1 MNHHLI
7 FDMHHLLHRMFFAIT
22 DAKDAET
29 LCAMS
34 IHRTF
39 HQLNNMY
46 KKYKPNNVVAA
57 FDNSSWRKL
66 YTASG
71 NAITHKKYKGNRRKD
86 LTEEQIIRFEIFD
99 DHVAQFKTILKEKT
113 GILILDGELLEA
125 DDLIAGFI
133 QKYENDKHTL
143 VSGDNDFLQL
153 LRHPNLTI
161 FDPIPDKNK
170 TLEEY
175 DFDPDYFI
183 FHKCFR
189 GDSGDNVMSSYPRLS
204 TKKIKDAY
212 TNEFNLENI
221 MQHKFKVEYFDP
233 AGNLV
238 EKEYKTSE
246 VYSENLLLM
255 DLTQQPSHI
264 KELIFSTIEKNEGQ
278 RSKYNMIEFIRY
290 CNRARLFGIA
300 EAVEQF
306 CDVLVGHKNLIT

>member
-29 LCAMS
+29 ICAMS

-39 HQLNNMY
+39 HQLNSMY

-66 YTASG
+66 HTASDK
-71 NAITHKKYKGNRRKD
+71 AITHKKYKGNRRKD

-99 DHVAQFKTILKEKT
+99 DHVQQFKTILKEKT

-212 TNEFNLENI
+212 TDEFNLENI

-255 DLTQQPSHI
+255 DLTQQPPHI
-264 KELIFSTIEKNEGQ
+264 KQLISNTIEKNEGE